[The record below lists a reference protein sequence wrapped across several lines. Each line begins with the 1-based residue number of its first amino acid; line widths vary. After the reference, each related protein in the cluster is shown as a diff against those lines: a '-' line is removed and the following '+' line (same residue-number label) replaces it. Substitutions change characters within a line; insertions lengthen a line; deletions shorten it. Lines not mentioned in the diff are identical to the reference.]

1 LRVSVL
7 RQPPSIDTFGGG
19 GFRVSGVWRPGSL
32 LILDDAPCPWRPPSL
47 GEVTPEDLAEVI
59 AAGPATSEFVLLG
72 TGALQAPPPRPVRL
86 ALERA
91 GIGLEFMS
99 TPNAARTYGLLVS
112 DGRRPAVALIR
123 V

>member
-1 LRVSVL
+1 VSGL
-7 RQPPSIDTFGGG
+7 RQPPSIDAFGGG

-32 LILDDAPCPWRPPSL
+32 LILGDAARAWRPEAL
-47 GEVTPEDLAEVI
+47 AEITPEDLAPVI
-59 AAGPATSEFVLLG
+59 EAGASLSEFVLLG
-72 TGALQAPPPRPVRL
+72 TGATQALPPKAVRT

-91 GIGLEFMS
+91 GLGLEFMS
-99 TPNAARTYGLLVS
+99 TENATRTYGVLVS